1 MKVLRTTNYR
11 LFERSSDNRQLVP
24 AKHKRLMESMRLYGF
39 LPEFP
44 IVCRRNGN
52 SKLVV
57 KDGQHRLSIAE
68 TLGLPVFYCIES
80 ADWDVAVV
88 NSTAKTWTPID
99 YARRYATQGIADY
112 QEGIDFM
119 AAHRM
124 PVGISF
130 ALLAGT
136 TSFGNVS
143 KDFLVGDFRVKD
155 RKWAD
160 AVAALYVPFATASRD
175 CKNARFIGA
184 CMAICR
190 VDGFDANRMLRSLRR
205 CRDKLASYSTRDA
218 WLEVMEDIYNYGRKQ
233 LFSLKNEAIMA
244 MRARNATTPKADK
257 AAA

>member
-1 MKVLRTTNYR
+1 MKVSKTTNYR

-44 IVCRRNGN
+44 VVCQRNGDG
-52 SKLVV
+52 KLVV

-88 NSTAKTWTPID
+88 NSTAKTWTPLD

-112 QEGIDFM
+112 QEGLDFM
-119 AAHRM
+119 SAHRM
-124 PVGISF
+124 PVGVSF

-136 TSFGNVS
+136 TTFANVS
-143 KDFLVGDFRVKD
+143 RAFLSGDFKVKD
-155 RKWAD
+155 REWAD
-160 AVAALYVPFATASRD
+160 AVAELYLPFVAASRD
-175 CKNARFIGA
+175 CRNARFIEA
-184 CMAICR
+184 CMAVCR
-190 VDGFDANRMLRSLRR
+190 VEGFSSQRMLSNLKR
-205 CRDKLASYSTRDA
+205 CRDKLASFSTRDSY
-218 WLEVMEDIYNYGRKQ
+218 LEMMELIYNFGRKQ

-244 MRARNATTPKADK
+244 MRARNAVTVRK
-257 AAA
+257 